1 MFTLAEIWLLDRIRL
16 PIGGVAC
23 LPVPFRQSQRPVALV
38 PLFRRRCSPRLFSLY
53 QCSPHRP
60 LLPDVSLPISCGWRW
75 VSYWGGGVEAQ
86 VFFLKWGFIP
96 EELIRSQPYSTIV
109 TEQGVTLSIE
119 TPLPTSVTN
128 FRPCSCTAGSALRRK
143 YDVPVGV
150 RR

>member
-1 MFTLAEIWLLDRIRL
+1 HHGSFPYTNVVLIGLCCLMFLYQLAV
-16 PIGGVAC
+16 GGVGF
-23 LPVPFRQSQRPVALV
+23 LT
-38 PLFRRRCSPRLFSLY
+38 
-53 QCSPHRP
+53 
-60 LLPDVSLPISCGWRW
+60 G
-75 VSYWGGGVEAQ
+75 GGGVEAQ

-119 TPLPTSVTN
+119 TPLPTWVTI

-150 RR
+150 RG